1 MQDILVPI
9 LRLSNFDVFKTDYL
23 YFLLFGF
30 GHTESFDQ
38 IFEDA
43 GFEGFNFIVG
53 IGPIFI
59 GLVLYFTWILLQSL
73 IRAIIVK
80 ANIK

>member
-38 IFEDA
+38 VFEEA
-43 GFEGFNFIVG
+43 GYEGSNFIVG

-59 GLVLYFTWILLQSL
+59 GLVLYIFWIPLQLLL
-73 IRAIIVK
+73 KMIIVK
-80 ANIK
+80 SRVK